1 MTWHPRKEAM
11 CMGAFWSSGQHG
23 PQSAY
28 ISTLMSVIH
37 ATISLSVSVLAQA
50 AITKYHRLSGL

>member
-1 MTWHPRKEAM
+1 
-11 CMGAFWSSGQHG
+11 MGAFWSSGRHG
-23 PQSAY
+23 PQSVC

-37 ATISLSVSVLAQA
+37 AAIALSVSVLAQA